1 MLPSQVRVCIP
12 TLVTVLRIIV
22 RLGANVC
29 LFVFLYLSL
38 RDFYR
43 LQWLQTLPSTK
54 VEEAVEGVALL
65 AQSAAKEVR

>member
-1 MLPSQVRVCIP
+1 M
-12 TLVTVLRIIV
+12 TVLRIIV
-22 RLGANVC
+22 RLGAHVC
-29 LFVFLYLSL
+29 LFVFLHLSL

-65 AQSAAKEVR
+65 AQSKAAKEVR